1 MGVKMKKSCKNCKR
15 YKNFVCTLQSAE
27 LINYCIY
34 NGLFFFKDEN
44 ENEEKESEDC
54 GNNKKELEMS
64 IRPKRKKLKLIK
76 FSGYGL
82 VNEDLTEEDFKR
94 KLYNTPFSITTRKL
108 LFEENKNVP
117 ENDLTEII
125 ADKDVD
131 TYLLEKQFEKENIL
145 NIEDI
150 DEDFK

>member
-1 MGVKMKKSCKNCKR
+1 MKRKIQI
-15 YKNFVCTLQSAE
+15 VE
-27 LINYCIY
+27 
-34 NGLFFFKDEN
+34 
-44 ENEEKESEDC
+44 
-54 GNNKKELEMS
+54 
-64 IRPKRKKLKLIK
+64 KRKKLKLIK

-94 KLYNTPFSITTRKL
+94 KLYNVPFSITTRKL
-108 LFEENKNVP
+108 LFEENKNVT

>member
-1 MGVKMKKSCKNCKR
+1 MGGKMKKNCKNCKR

-27 LINYCIY
+27 MINYCIY

-44 ENEEKESEDC
+44 EKETEDC
-54 GNNKKELEMS
+54 GHNKKELEMS

-82 VNEDLTEEDFKR
+82 VDEDLTEEDFKR

-108 LFEENKNVP
+108 LFDENKNVP

-131 TYLLEKQFEKENIL
+131 DYFLEKQFEKEIKLTVDEIN
-145 NIEDI
+145 
-150 DEDFK
+150 EDFK